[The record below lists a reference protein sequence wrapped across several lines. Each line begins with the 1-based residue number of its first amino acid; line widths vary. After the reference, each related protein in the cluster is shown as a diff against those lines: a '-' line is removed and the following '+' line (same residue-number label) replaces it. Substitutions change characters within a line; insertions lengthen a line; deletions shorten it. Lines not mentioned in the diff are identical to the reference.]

1 MKNIFKLLTLGLFV
15 TLSSCVKDDE
25 YDTPDL
31 SGECVDLTVTKQPNF
46 FTDAA
51 TATYAKHLGDDII
64 EGYVTSSDEG
74 GNFYKSISFV
84 SVDET
89 VGFSIPVDD
98 YNLFTKYEPG
108 RKVYVN
114 MKDRYIVKE
123 NDGTIIGNLYNNDT
137 PTDPSDDE
145 VGRISPVEY
154 QSILKRSCDKVSEET
169 LVNTVTIA
177 QAKSNQYL
185 NKLVEINDVQFT
197 DASIGKKY
205 YDPTVN
211 SVGGATNH
219 LITEACGTST
229 LTLRVSEYA
238 TFASAIIPNKKGT
251 LRGVMTKFGS
261 TYQFMLRSLKDV
273 KLTTDKPA
281 AYFEEDFTSNFP
293 NWVKQSVVGNQVW
306 TLNTAGNPGN
316 CVDMNGYSGSAQ
328 NNEDWLISPAVDLSS
343 ATCASLTFQS
353 AKSFTG
359 NALQVFVST
368 NYSGTGLPSTATWTQ
383 LTATVATQ
391 SNFVWTSSNSISLA
405 PYIGN
410 PNVRIAFKYTSTT
423 GGAAQWRVD
432 NVKIQ

>member
-1 MKNIFKLLTLGLFV
+1 MKNIFKLLTLGLLV

-31 SGECVDLTVTKQPNF
+31 SGECVNLTVTKQPNF

-51 TATYAKHLGDDII
+51 TTSYTKHLGDDII

-137 PTDPSDDE
+137 PTIPGDDE

-219 LITEACGTST
+219 LITEACGTNT
-229 LTLRVSEYA
+229 LTVRVSEYA
-238 TFASAIIPNKKGT
+238 TFASAVIPNKKGT

-261 TYQFMLRSLKDV
+261 TYQFMLRSLRDV
-273 KLTTDKPA
+273 KLTEEKPA
-281 AYFEEDFTSNFP
+281 PFFQEDFTSNFP
-293 NWVKQSVVGNQVW
+293 DWIRQSVVGAQIW
-306 TLNTAGNPGN
+306 SLNTAGNPGN
-316 CVDMNGYSGSAQ
+316 CADMNGFSGGAQ
-328 NNEDWLISPAVDLSS
+328 NNEDWLISPAVDLST
-343 ATCASLTFQS
+343 ATCATLTFQS
-353 AKSFTG
+353 AKNFTG

-368 NYSGTGLPSTATWTQ
+368 NYSGSGLPSTATWTQ

-391 SNFVWTSSNSISLA
+391 SNFVWTNSNSIPLSA
-405 PYIGN
+405 YIGN
-410 PNVRIAFKYTSTT
+410 SNVRIAFKYTSTT

-432 NVKIQ
+432 NIKIQ

>member
-15 TLSSCVKDDE
+15 TISSCVKDDE

-31 SGECVDLTVTKQPNF
+31 SGECQNLTVTKQPSF
-46 FTDAA
+46 FTTAA
-51 TATYAKHLGDDII
+51 TANFTKHLEDDII

-84 SVDET
+84 STDGS
-89 VGFSIPVDD
+89 VGYSVPVDD
-98 YNLFTKYEPG
+98 YNLFTKFEPG
-108 RKVYVN
+108 RKVYVI
-114 MKDRYIVKE
+114 MKDRYYAKE
-123 NDGTIIGNLYNNDT
+123 NDGTIIGNLYNNNT
-137 PTDPSDDE
+137 PTNPNDDE

-154 QSILKRSCDKVSEET
+154 QSILKRSCDKVTEQS

-185 NKLVEINDVQFT
+185 NKIVEINDVQFT

-219 LITEACGTST
+219 LITEACGTNT
-229 LTLRVSEYA
+229 LTVRVSEYA

-261 TYQFMLRSLKDV
+261 TYQFMIRTLNDV
-273 KLTTDKPA
+273 KLTVDKPTP
-281 AYFEEDFTSNFP
+281 FLEEDFSTNFP
-293 NWVKQSVVGNQVW
+293 NWVKQSVIGSQVW
-306 TLNTAGNPGN
+306 SLNTAGNPGN
-316 CVDMNGYSGSAQ
+316 CADMNGFSSGAQ
-328 NNEDWLISPAVDLSS
+328 NNEDWLISPAVDLTT
-343 ATCASLTFQS
+343 ATCATLTFQS
-353 AKSFTG
+353 AKNFTG

-383 LTATVATQ
+383 LSATVA
-391 SNFVWTSSNSISLA
+391 SANGFVWTNSNSIPLSA
-405 PYIGN
+405 YIGN
-410 PNVRIAFKYTSTT
+410 SNVRIAFKYTSTT

-432 NVKIQ
+432 NIKIQ